1 MSRYALTHL
10 PDSVLLHDLKA
21 LLAQERTTTATLLAH
36 LAEVDARRLYAPAG
50 YPSMFAYCLEEL
62 HLSEETA
69 CKRIRAARAAR
80 QFPAVYALLADGRLH
95 LTAVVM
101 LAPYLTRENADG
113 FLAAA
118 MHQSKARIEQ
128 LLAERFP
135 RPDLPERIQ
144 VLAPPL
150 TIGLPSPGTV
160 KSPAPG
166 EAPSPGTVEPAGNRP
181 AWGPGEQA
189 ELVESPSPG
198 TVKNPAAGEP
208 PSPGTVEVARN
219 RPAWGPGEQTEL
231 VGSPSPGT
239 VRARVTALAPGR
251 YGLQFTVGQDT
262 YEKLRYAQALLGHAV
277 PSGELGAVFERA
289 LDALIGRLERQK
301 FAATSRPRRGRPS
314 ADARHIPAAVRRA
327 VWERDG
333 GQCTFVSQSGRRC
346 PARTRLEYDHVEP
359 VARGGRATV
368 GQVRLRC
375 DVHNQYAAEC
385 AFGADFMRRK
395 REAAQQAAAQRAAA
409 QQAAEETR
417 LRAAAAERERAGAA
431 AAEEARASAAEEARA
446 RAAAAAEVIPW
457 LRALGLR
464 LGEARQA
471 AAWCESM
478 PEAPLEER
486 VRYAL
491 SCYARPARGHAARI
505 PRPAA

>member
-1 MSRYALTHL
+1 VSRYALTHL

-101 LAPYLTRENADG
+101 LAPYLTPENADG
-113 FLAAA
+113 LLAAA
-118 MHQSKARIEQ
+118 THQSKARIEQ

-160 KSPAPG
+160 KSLAPG
-166 EAPSPGTVEPAGNRP
+166 EPPSPGTVEVAGNRP

-198 TVKNPAAGEP
+198 TV
-208 PSPGTVEVARN
+208 
-219 RPAWGPGEQTEL
+219 
-231 VGSPSPGT
+231 
-239 VRARVTALAPGR
+239 RARVTPLAPGR
-251 YGLQFTVGQDT
+251 YALQFTFGEDA
-262 YEKLRYAQALLGHAV
+262 YEKFRYAQALLGHAV
-277 PSGELGAVFERA
+277 PSGELAVVFERA

-301 FAATSRPRRGRPS
+301 FAATSRPRRRRPS
-314 ADARHIPAAVRRA
+314 ANARHVPAAVRRE

-333 GQCTFVSQSGRRC
+333 GQCTFVSAAGRRC

-368 GQVRLRC
+368 GQIRLRC
-375 DVHNQYAAEC
+375 RVHNEYAAEC
-385 AFGADFMRRK
+385 AFGADFMSRK
-395 REAAQQAAAQRAAA
+395 REAAQHEAAQRAAA
-409 QQAAEETR
+409 QQAAEEAR
-417 LRAAAAERERAGAA
+417 LRAAAAERERARAA
-431 AAEEARASAAEEARA
+431 AAASAEEARA
-446 RAAAAAEVIPW
+446 RAAEEARVRAAAAEEVVPW

-464 LGEARQA
+464 ADEARQA
-471 AAWCESM
+471 AAGCETI
-478 PEAPLEER
+478 PDAPLEER

-491 SCYARPARGHAARI
+491 SCSARPARGRAARI
-505 PRPAA
+505 PRPAGDRRAGLSQLVRGTMAIEAGILGHATAVG